1 MSRPR
6 WMKLL
11 RDLSLA
17 RGRMMMLVAAIA
29 ASVFAVA
36 LMLSTFTVMTREM
49 NANYLGTNPAS
60 AFIEVDQVDEALIEA
75 VRQQP
80 NIADAEATAWVNGRV
95 EVAPDQW
102 MPLLLFVVPDFA
114 HARISTVS
122 PEAGAFPPP
131 DGTILV
137 ERAVLTLLDSIQ
149 IGDALT
155 VQTPN
160 GTTQPITISGT
171 IHDPSLAPA
180 WQEQTVYG
188 YITPGT
194 LAAFGEDTTL
204 HILKI
209 TVSNQPESVSAIE
222 TTVEQLTGWLRTQ
235 GRVVDEIRIPPPL
248 RHPHQ
253 SQMNTVMLVFLA
265 FSVLALILSAVLTA
279 TMIGGLLAQQIR
291 QIGIMKAIGAR
302 SGQIAALY
310 LVLVMGLG
318 LIAAVIGILP
328 GMWAARGFS
337 SVVAQLL
344 NLNVYRYDV
353 PLWVYG
359 ALLLMGVLLPL
370 LVAIRPI
377 RRATRVTVR
386 ATLSDYGTTAAA
398 FGSSRFE
405 SWLSRIQ
412 GINSSVLLAFRNTFR
427 RRSRLILSLSLLGA
441 AGGMF
446 MTGLNTSSGWDSYI
460 RMAAADRHYDLEVR
474 LNMPQSV
481 EQMRALLGGVDGVAQ
496 VESWSLIPAALA
508 RPNGLDIVRT
518 YPDGGHGSFSL
529 RSVPDGSTFM
539 NTPMLSGRWL
549 QAGDVNRVVL
559 NQSALAL
566 FPEASVGST
575 VTLLIEG
582 QPIRLEVI
590 GVVRQILSPAAAY
603 VTPAT
608 FAAAAHMQPN
618 LANAV
623 RVAMTSSAPEF
634 TAAVT
639 QRIEQA
645 LSLAGISVRVA
656 VSEVLLDNAT
666 SGHVFVF
673 IVTLLLIAVVMAVVG
688 LLGLTSSMSTS
699 VIERTREFGIM
710 RSIGA
715 RSRTVLLNV
724 ISEGVMIGLM
734 SYGIAVVV
742 SLPLSFGMGAY
753 LGEMSFRSPL
763 PLIVAP
769 LGLGLWLAIL
779 ILGSTAASA
788 FPARQAAN
796 LTVRETLAYV

>member
-6 WMKLL
+6 WMKLA
-11 RDLSLA
+11 RDLVLA
-17 RGRMMMLVAAIA
+17 RGRMAMLVTALATSI
-29 ASVFAVA
+29 FAVA

-49 NANYLGTNPAS
+49 NVNYVGTNPAS
-60 AFIEVDQVDEALIEA
+60 AFIEVDHVDEALLDA
-75 VRQQP
+75 VRRQP
-80 NIADAEATAWVNGRV
+80 NIADAEATSWVNGRV

-102 MPLLLFVVPDFA
+102 VPLLLFVVPDFA
-114 HARISTVS
+114 NARISTVS

-131 DGTILV
+131 ENTILV
-137 ERAVLTLLDSIQ
+137 ERAVLTLLDTIQ
-149 IGDALT
+149 LGDSLT
-155 VQTPN
+155 VQMPN
-160 GTTQPITISGT
+160 GTTQPIAISGT
-171 IHDPSLAPA
+171 VFDPSLAPA

-188 YITPGT
+188 YITPAT

-204 HILKI
+204 RILKI
-209 TVSNQPESVSAIE
+209 TVRDQPDSVSAIE
-222 TTVEQLTGWLRTQ
+222 TTVEQLTGWLTAQ

-253 SQMNTVMLVFLA
+253 SQMNTVMMVFLA
-265 FSVLALILSAVLTA
+265 FSVLSLILSAVLTA

-302 SGQIAALY
+302 SSQIAALY
-310 LVLVMGLG
+310 LALVMGLG

-344 NLNVYRYDV
+344 NLNVYSYAV

-359 ALLLMGVLLPL
+359 ALLLMAILLPL
-370 LVAIRPI
+370 LVALRPI

-386 ATLSDYGTTAAA
+386 ATLSDYGTTAA

-405 SWLSRIQ
+405 NWLSRIQ

-446 MTGLNTSSGWDSYI
+446 MTGLNTSSAWQTYI
-460 RMAAADRHYDLEVR
+460 NIAAVDRHYDLEVR
-474 LNMPQSV
+474 LNAPQPM
-481 EQMRALLGGVDGVAQ
+481 EQLAALLSGVEGVAE
-496 VESWSLIPAALA
+496 VESWNLIPAAVA

-518 YPDGGHGSFSL
+518 YPDGGHGSFTL
-529 RSVPDGSTFM
+529 RSAPSDSTFI

-549 QAGDVNRVVL
+549 QAEDTHRVVL
-559 NQSALAL
+559 NQSAFVL
-566 FPEASVGST
+566 FSEAAVGST
-575 VTLLIEG
+575 ITLLIEG
-582 QPIRLEVI
+582 QPVTLEIV
-590 GVVRQILSPAAAY
+590 GVLRQILSPAAAY
-603 VTPAT
+603 VTPET
-608 FAAAAHMQPN
+608 FAAAAQIQPT
-618 LANAV
+618 LTNAV
-623 RVAMTSSAPEF
+623 RVAMTASDPELV
-634 TAAVT
+634 AAVT
-639 QRIEQA
+639 QRIEQT
-645 LSLAGISVRVA
+645 LGQAGISVRVA

-673 IVTLLLIAVVMAVVG
+673 IVALLLIAVVMAVVG

-734 SYGIAVVV
+734 SYVLAFAV

-763 PLIVAP
+763 PLMIAP

-788 FPARQAAN
+788 VPARQAAN